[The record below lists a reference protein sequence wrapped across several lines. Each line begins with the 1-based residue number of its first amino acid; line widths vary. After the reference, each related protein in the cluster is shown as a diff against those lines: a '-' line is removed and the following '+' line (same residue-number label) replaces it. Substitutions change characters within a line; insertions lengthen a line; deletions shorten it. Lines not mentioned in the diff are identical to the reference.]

1 MLKSTNRALAML
13 RRRGVMTLVPA
24 GHVPSLVQEICGG
37 PVQGSWW
44 ALPQS
49 RLIYA
54 ISSAL
59 EDSPGVLALKLLD
72 GKMTFV
78 HRSLWP
84 ALVRFATDRHRRD
97 ALIASLRPPE
107 SRLLAEVERRGEL
120 HFGGGA
126 PPAASTKTALERRWL
141 CISTSEHTASGRH
154 ATVLRSWRHWA
165 DPELLRAARTLT
177 FEGARHRLVAAC
189 VELGDA
195 DAATEAAR
203 SGHRGSGKRTLTN
216 RGRHYRP
223 QDRGGIPPA
232 AVWRR

>member
-13 RRRGVMTLVPA
+13 RGSGVMTLVPA
-24 GHVPSLVQEICGG
+24 GHVPSLVQEVCGG

-44 ALPQS
+44 AHPQGH
-49 RLIYA
+49 LIYA
-54 ISSAL
+54 IASAL
-59 EDSPGVLALKLLD
+59 EDSPGVLGLKLLD

-97 ALIASLRPPE
+97 ALIATLRPQE

-120 HFGGGA
+120 HFGDGA
-126 PPAASTKTALERRWL
+126 PTAASIKTALERRWL

-154 ATVLRSWRHWA
+154 ATVLRSWRHWV

-189 VELGDA
+189 GELGDA
-195 DAATEAAR
+195 DVATEAAR
-203 SGHRGSGKRTLTN
+203 SGRRGSGKRTLTTEGRTSATRKRDH
-216 RGRHYRP
+216 RGASR
-223 QDRGGIPPA
+223 RG
-232 AVWRR
+232 